1 MNRINGIA
9 MSSSNK
15 IENVLVLQ
23 GGGSLGAFGC
33 GVFKALANKN
43 IKLDIVAGTSI
54 GGINAAIIAGSVDK
68 EHPERTLEE
77 FWLELAENSVNLTP
91 TILEWLDEKFMG
103 LPVRA
108 AGNYSP
114 TKTEKVKSLLNAT
127 SSILYGNDKFFVT
140 RWRIDYA
147 LKDPQYFNPSRWTYI
162 YDNSPLVKT
171 LEKYI
176 DYNKLQPNGNPH
188 ARLIMTAVNVLTS
201 EPLTFDSFM
210 QKITSKHILAT
221 SGYPSD
227 NFPWVELEE
236 GVYAWDGA
244 LLSNTPFSEVIDA
257 SPVIDK
263 RLLLVENYP
272 KRIDELP
279 DNLAEVYHRAR
290 DIMFS
295 DKSQRQIK
303 MSKVITRY
311 LKYIE
316 ELYQIIDKNID
327 SAKIDKKRLEKI
339 RSTYAKMRHERGAE
353 IKDIVHVTRDE
364 PFPSY
369 YENTDFSVETIRNS
383 IKDGESKTNQL
394 LEKILQT

>member
-1 MNRINGIA
+1 
-9 MSSSNK
+9 MSTSNK

-43 IKLDIVAGTSI
+43 IKIDIVAGTSI
-54 GGINAAIIAGSVDK
+54 GGINAAIIAGSLDK

-91 TILEWLDEKFMG
+91 TILEWLDEKFRA
-103 LPVRA
+103 LPVRGA
-108 AGNYSP
+108 WNYSS

-127 SSILYGNDKFFVT
+127 SSMLYGNDKFFVP
-140 RWRIDYA
+140 RWRIDYV

-176 DYNKLQPNGNPH
+176 DYNKLQPNGNPY

-201 EPLTFDSFM
+201 EPLTFDSFR

-272 KRIDELP
+272 KRINELP
-279 DNLAEVYHRAR
+279 DSLAEVYHRAR

-295 DKSQRQIK
+295 DKSQNQIK
-303 MSKVITRY
+303 MAKVITRY

-316 ELYQIIDKNID
+316 ELHQIIDKNID

-339 RSTYAKMRHERGAE
+339 RRTYTKMRGERGAE
-353 IKDIVHVTRDE
+353 IKNIVHVTRDE

-369 YENTDFSVETIRNS
+369 FENTDFSVETIKNS

-394 LEKILQT
+394 LEKMLPT

>member
-1 MNRINGIA
+1 MENLLPSTDKIN
-9 MSSSNK
+9 
-15 IENVLVLQ
+15 
-23 GGGSLGAFGC
+23 
-33 GVFKALANKN
+33 
-43 IKLDIVAGTSI
+43 
-54 GGINAAIIAGSVDK
+54 
-68 EHPERTLEE
+68 
-77 FWLELAENSVNLTP
+77 
-91 TILEWLDEKFMG
+91 
-103 LPVRA
+103 
-108 AGNYSP
+108 
-114 TKTEKVKSLLNAT
+114 SLLSTT
-127 SSILYGNDKFFVT
+127 SSILYGNDKFFVP
-140 RWRIDYA
+140 RWRVDYA

-201 EPLTFDSFM
+201 EPLTFDSFR

-221 SGYPSD
+221 SRYPSD

-279 DNLAEVYHRAR
+279 ENLAEVYHRAR

-295 DKSQRQIK
+295 DKSQHQIK

-327 SAKIDKKRLEKI
+327 PAKIDKKQLEKI
-339 RSTYAKMRHERGAE
+339 HHTYTKMKRERGAE

>member
-1 MNRINGIA
+1 
-9 MSSSNK
+9 MSSGK

-54 GGINAAIIAGSVDK
+54 GGVNGAIIAGSSDK
-68 EHPERTLEE
+68 EHPERKLEE
-77 FWLELAENSVNLTP
+77 FWLELAENSVDLTVP
-91 TILEWLDEKFMG
+91 VIEWLYDKSRG
-103 LPVRA
+103 RLIRA
-108 AGNYSP
+108 AENLLPP
-114 TKTEKVKSLLNAT
+114 TDRLTSLLSTT
-127 SSILYGNDKFFVT
+127 SSILYGNDKFFVP

-147 LKDPQYFNPSRWTYI
+147 LKDPQYFDPSKWTYI
-162 YDNSPLVKT
+162 YDNTPLVKT
-171 LEKYI
+171 LEQYI
-176 DYNKLQPNGNPH
+176 DYNKLQPGGHPN

-201 EPLTFDSFM
+201 ESITFDSSK
-210 QKITSKHILAT
+210 QKITPKHILAT

-263 RLLLVENYP
+263 KLFLVENYP
-272 KRIDELP
+272 RNVERLP
-279 DNLAEVYHRAR
+279 DNLAMVYHRAR

-295 DKSQRQIK
+295 DKSQQQIK
-303 MSKVITRY
+303 MSKAITRY
-311 LKYIE
+311 LRYIE
-316 ELYQIIDKNID
+316 ELYQLIDKNID
-327 SAKIDKKRLEKI
+327 PSKIDKKYLEKI
-339 RSTYAKMRHERGAE
+339 RHTYIKMKRERGAE
-353 IKDIVHVTRDE
+353 IKEIIHVTRDE
-364 PFPSY
+364 PFPRF

-383 IKDGESKTNQL
+383 IRDGESKTNKI
-394 LEKILQT
+394 LEKLHYSY